1 MKTIKAI
8 KESKYSNEGDLK
20 RVDDT
25 DAEFKIQSGYWMYV
39 PKKEWK
45 DYNKSLMEEKKSN
58 EKTEVIKNSQKN
70 KKLDR
75 KSKNLEKN

>member
-8 KESKYSNEGDLK
+8 KESKYSKEGDLK
-20 RVDDT
+20 RVT
-25 DAEFKIQSGYWMYV
+25 DKDADVKVQSGYWMYV

-58 EKTEVIKNSQKN
+58 EKTETLKNTHKN

-75 KSKNLEKN
+75 KTKNLQKN